1 MFEPFLANFGEFLF
15 YEVGGIKA
23 RTGRAGAPAP
33 QPSLSKILFV
43 RYRMRTS
50 SRLSWTVQ
58 LEKSG
63 AQSPTAVARFVRP
76 SLGGLLNKTG

>member
-1 MFEPFLANFGEFLF
+1 
-15 YEVGGIKA
+15 
-23 RTGRAGAPAP
+23 
-33 QPSLSKILFV
+33 
-43 RYRMRTS
+43 
-50 SRLSWTVQ
+50 VQ